1 MVKISNFLVKKRVI
15 AIGVLKNFFW
25 MLWPRSL
32 KNGYCFAI
40 LTIFKS
46 SSILFNKPVPGHP
59 NSDYYFLYLKLTN
72 FTYSERIS
80 FERTTL
86 HRKLT
91 FPRVFSTYACDEISW
106 KEIFQNIFLTF
117 SVSDPTRKTSYSRIW
132 FLILQ
137 IRAWNWRMIPK
148 KTVIFWYI

>member
-72 FTYSERIS
+72 FTYSEKIS
-80 FERTTL
+80 FERN
-86 HRKLT
+86 
-91 FPRVFSTYACDEISW
+91 FSEYFSHFFRFRSDEENILFSYL
-106 KEIFQNIFLTF
+106 IFNT
-117 SVSDPTRKTSYSRIW
+117 SDPSVKLENDSKENGN
-132 FLILQ
+132 FLIYL
-137 IRAWNWRMIPK
+137 
-148 KTVIFWYI
+148 IFNYYFHQSKLLYI